1 MRGTYSILLKCSR
14 RFRLKLG
21 CLGYV
26 DVKRG
31 HYVYT
36 GSALGKGPTSLE
48 GRINRHRNRSKS
60 IRWHI
65 DYLTKRREMYFEGSV
80 CLRSRT
86 RLECAINEA
95 VLEHLH
101 GVPIVRHAGAS
112 DCRCPA
118 HLVRVAEP
126 STGDL
131 IGHLKEIYATFGS
144 PIVSRCF

>member
-1 MRGTYSILLKCSR
+1 MGTYSILLKSSK

-26 DVKRG
+26 RVKRG

-48 GRINRHRNRSKS
+48 GRINRHRRRSKR

-65 DYLTKRREMYFEGSV
+65 DYLTKRREIQLEGSV
-80 CLRSRT
+80 YIYSRA
-86 RLECAINEA
+86 RLECTINEA
-95 VLEHLH
+95 VLDDLQ
-101 GVPIVRHAGAS
+101 GCPIVRHAGAS

-118 HLVRVAEP
+118 HLLRVREP
-126 STGDL
+126 TDGDL
-131 IGHLKEIYATFGS
+131 INYLERIYAEYGR
-144 PIVSRCF
+144 PMADRY